1 MLSRQCCIKT
11 EGIITKN
18 AQKDFYE
25 HIPYDGGFLDGK
37 RAFKSAPI
45 LNRRP
50 WYLPRTPAPSK

>member
-1 MLSRQCCIKT
+1 MS
-11 EGIITKN
+11 

-50 WYLPRTPAPSK
+50 WYLPRTPTPSK